1 MPPKDPGVFQKPAG
15 TYDPRGRL
23 DPMGFDRHVRF
34 RTRLPCAPLRP
45 FLDHFWVI
53 GWDVSENGYHSVELM
68 HRPYVDVFLSL
79 DWSGVQGTFRG
90 KRVYEAQGSGRII
103 GARFLPGAFGSFWS
117 GELANLQDQQLPLS
131 ELFEGLDRAAVEQLL
146 EHDDEVVMDRLEE
159 LLLLKKPA
167 PDANIALVNTIIAAI
182 EADDTLS
189 TVSAVANSFRYSERW
204 MQQLFRTYVGIGL
217 KWFLQRHRLLLAAER
232 IRGSDA
238 PDWAGM
244 AYDLGYS
251 SQQHFITDFRKVLGE
266 TPLQYRATAL
276 QRQSTQTE
284 WD

>member
-1 MPPKDPGVFQKPAG
+1 MPPKNPDVFQKPAV

-23 DPMGFDRHVRF
+23 DPTGFDQHVRF
-34 RTRLPCAPLRP
+34 RTRLPCEPLRP
-45 FLDHFWVI
+45 FLDHLWVI
-53 GWDVSENGYHSVELM
+53 RWDVSENTYHSAEVM

-103 GARFLPGAFGSFWS
+103 GARFLPGAFRSFWS
-117 GELANLQDQQLPLS
+117 GELTNLQDQQLPLS
-131 ELFEGLDRAAVEQLL
+131 ELLDGMDQAAVEQLL
-146 EHDDEVVMDRLEE
+146 SNDDDDLMDRLEE

-167 PDANIALVNTIIAAI
+167 PDENIALINAIIAAI

-189 TVSAVANSFRYSERW
+189 TVSAVADSFRYSERW
-204 MQQLFRTYVGIGL
+204 LQHLFRTYVGIGL

-232 IRGSDA
+232 IRGSDT
-238 PDWAGM
+238 PDWTGM

-266 TPLQYRATAL
+266 TPLQYRAAVT
-276 QRQSTQTE
+276 RQQGAS
-284 WD
+284 

>member
-1 MPPKDPGVFQKPAG
+1 MSSKDPGVFQKPAE

-23 DPMGFDRHVRF
+23 DPTGFDRHVRF
-34 RTRLPCAPLRP
+34 RTRLPCEPLRR

-53 GWDVSENGYHSVELM
+53 RWDVSENAYHSAEVM
-68 HRPYVDVFLSL
+68 HRPYVDAFLSL

-90 KRVYEAQGSGRII
+90 KRVYEAHGSGRII
-103 GARFLPGAFGSFWS
+103 GARFLPGAFRSFWS
-117 GELANLQDQQLPLS
+117 GELTNLQDQQLPLS
-131 ELFEGLDRAAVEQLL
+131 ELLDGLDQTTVEQLL
-146 EHDDEVVMDRLEE
+146 ANDDDGVIDRLEK

-167 PDANIALVNTIIAAI
+167 PDENIALVNTIIAAI

-189 TVSAVANSFRYSERW
+189 SVSAVADSFRYSERW
-204 MQQLFRTYVGIGL
+204 LQQLFRTYVGIGL

-238 PDWAGM
+238 PDWADM

-266 TPLQYRATAL
+266 TPLQYWATVTRSRGA
-276 QRQSTQTE
+276 S
-284 WD
+284 